1 SYGHD
6 EYQRW
11 YRLEFGNPWEPEARD
26 LFEGLSSYNGVDQI
40 TTPTMWVGGK
50 EDWNV
55 PILHSEM
62 MYQAVK
68 SMGREA
74 LLVVY
79 PNMHH
84 GISLPYY
91 RKDLHQRYL
100 TWYDQYLKS
109 DTATGGD

>member
-1 SYGHD
+1 
-6 EYQRW
+6 
-11 YRLEFGNPWEPEARD
+11 
-26 LFEGLSSYNGVDQI
+26 
-40 TTPTMWVGGK
+40 MWVGGK

-55 PILHSEM
+55 PIHNSEL

-100 TWYDQYLKS
+100 AWYDQHLKPEMA
-109 DTATGGD
+109 ATRE